1 MQHERSV
8 WRRLSRLGT
17 ALATAVVAVG
27 SVVGVAALTDAPAG
41 AATPVSAYFTFGTP
55 ILGGWTQQEV
65 TATGSA
71 PTTVAQGSNF
81 TLSVTP
87 APEVV
92 PTTDSGISVTDIS
105 DIQTLVPV
113 PAGATYVSSSVSG
126 TGSWTGGTVSTI
138 PASGTFPLTVTYCT
152 ATTGTLCTATPQNL
166 TAASNSQT
174 APFPFAGDTTLPY
187 IQVSSGSTAI
197 PAGATVTFPT
207 INTVLTASGAPG
219 TALPAEISEFDSTAT
234 VSLLGS
240 SISTTVHGWPTG
252 TTALPASDLT
262 SSSPIPAATPVPL
275 STTTITAASTV
286 PGAPTIGTATAGN
299 ASATVTW
306 TAPASNGGSAIT
318 GYVITPSSGS
328 PVTVG
333 NVTSDTLTGLTNGT
347 AYTFTVAA
355 INAVGTG
362 PASAASNSV
371 TPTAPAT
378 VPGAPTIGT
387 ATAGNA
393 SATVTWTAPASNGG
407 SAITGY
413 VITPS
418 SGSPVTVGNVTSDTL
433 TGLTNGTAYTFTVAA
448 INAVGTGPASA
459 ASNSV
464 TPTAPATVPGAPTI
478 GTATAGNASATVTW
492 TAPASNG
499 GSAITGYVITPSS
512 GSPVTVGQCH
522 Q

>member
-1 MQHERSV
+1 MHTKRTG
-8 WRRLSRLGT
+8 WRRFGRLGVSLAIAAAAIAST
-17 ALATAVVAVG
+17 AGL
-27 SVVGVAALTDAPAG
+27 AALTEAPAG
-41 AATPVSAYFTFGTP
+41 AATPVTTYFTFGTP
-55 ILGGWTQQEV
+55 LLGGWTQQAV
-65 TATGSA
+65 TVTGSA
-71 PTTVAQGSNF
+71 PATATQGSNF
-81 TLSVTP
+81 TLGVTP
-87 APEVV
+87 SPEAV
-92 PTTDSGISVTDIS
+92 PTTDSGIAVTDIS
-105 DIQTLVPV
+105 DIQTLVPI

-126 TGSWTGGTVSTI
+126 TGSWTGGTAASL
-138 PASGTFPLTVTYCT
+138 PASGTFTLTATYCT

-166 TAASNSQT
+166 TAASGASA
-174 APFPFAGDTTLPY
+174 APYPFAGNTTLPY
-187 IQVSSGSTAI
+187 IQVSTGTTPI
-197 PAGATVTFPT
+197 PAGATVTFPE
-207 INTVLTASGAPG
+207 IDTVLTASGAVG
-219 TALPAEISEFDSTAT
+219 TALPGEISEFDSTAT
-234 VSLLGS
+234 VTLLGS
-240 SISTTVHGWPTG
+240 NISIEVHGWPTG

-262 SSSPIPAATPVPL
+262 STSPIPAATAVPF
-275 STTTITAASTV
+275 STTTITSPTTV

-333 NVTSDTLTGLTNGT
+333 NVTSDDVTGLTNGT

-355 INAVGTG
+355 INSVGTG

-378 VPGAPTIGT
+378 VPGAPSIGT

-418 SGSPVTVGNVTSDTL
+418 SGSAVTVGNVTSDDV

-464 TPTAPATVPGAPTI
+464 TPPPRRRCLVLRPSAPPRPATPRPPSPGRLRPPTVAPPSP
-478 GTATAGNASATVTW
+478 ATSSPRRAALPSPSAT
-492 TAPASNG
+492 
-499 GSAITGYVITPSS
+499 
-512 GSPVTVGQCH
+512 
-522 Q
+522 